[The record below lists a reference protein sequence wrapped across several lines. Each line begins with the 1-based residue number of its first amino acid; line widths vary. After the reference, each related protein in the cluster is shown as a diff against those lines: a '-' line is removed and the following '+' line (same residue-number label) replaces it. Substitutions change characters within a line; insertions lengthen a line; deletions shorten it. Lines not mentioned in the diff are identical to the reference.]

1 MPDVRLTP
9 LRDEDSDRLFAW
21 INDHDL
27 VVRSARVIDP
37 SRGIDDLLDE
47 GHRLRLS
54 ELHLK
59 ADDPEGKA
67 AALSEVLE
75 CERIGADVEVGD
87 TLVRF
92 VPGGPQGRPELNAE
106 LFL

>member
-1 MPDVRLTP
+1 M
-9 LRDEDSDRLFAW
+9 S
-21 INDHDL
+21 
-27 VVRSARVIDP
+27 
-37 SRGIDDLLDE
+37 DDLLE
-47 GHRLRLS
+47 ESHRLRLS

-59 ADDPEGKA
+59 ADDPEAKA
-67 AALSEVLE
+67 AALSDVLE
-75 CERIGADVEVGD
+75 CQRIGPDVEVGD